1 MLAHL
6 GGLAVVVEEYCIL
19 REQLERE
26 GQVEG
31 DREVLGLLIY
41 PMVLMEWIIQV
52 AEAERV
58 D

>member
-6 GGLAVVVEEYCIL
+6 GGLAVVVEEYCIR
-19 REQLERE
+19 REQLEQE
-26 GQVEG
+26 GQVAG
-31 DREVLGLLIY
+31 VREVLGTLAY

-52 AEAERV
+52 AEVERV